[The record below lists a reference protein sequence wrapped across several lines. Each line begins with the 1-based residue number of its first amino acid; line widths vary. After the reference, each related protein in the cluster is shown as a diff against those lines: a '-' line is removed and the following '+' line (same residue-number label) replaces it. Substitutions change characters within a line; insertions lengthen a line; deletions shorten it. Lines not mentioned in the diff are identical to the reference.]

1 MGNGKKK
8 NKNKGSKI
16 QKPISGQ
23 VPSAAGGMTPSTSPT
38 SLSKD
43 TSAAAKKATVEP
55 PVISAIPPADVEKK
69 ADEVVTPASFATR
82 AVPLKPENEGEKES
96 KEGNRKP
103 ETGDPRAPTPS
114 DSTPSASSSSSDTP
128 KPAEVPTAPNLTPAS
143 IPPSSS
149 STIHPLS
156 SSSSSSSETGS
167 KPSPMKSLTSH
178 TAEEIAALPIPP
190 PLRESDVGAA
200 TAAAAAAEKEG
211 GMEDGVDDSSIR
223 PASPSHLR
231 PESTKTMLQEGQ
243 FTLKMVGSRL
253 ATPPGS
259 GSSYTEYMV
268 KCCWGFEPEHAFSWI
283 VAHRYSDFAA
293 LDLALRAALPPSLP
307 PSLLPLPPRERF
319 WVDSNGP
326 AVVTKRRKGLEEYLL
341 RILSHV
347 SEALPSP
354 TLDAFFHLTARIDRI
369 KQTLGRPSPPPSSPS
384 FFAYNSPIRS
394 TRAPPSNSEQEGG
407 GEGGKERGR
416 VILPTYVHSVD
427 LRRLS
432 STAAYLAY
440 ETKSISPL
448 SAKGLATLEGKV
460 GKLQAVLDKIDVKKD
475 FMEDTYLCDLLNELM
490 LDWPSLK
497 ALTNT
502 IQEEEGE
509 EEEAGEEKEKGK
521 ALEALLHGRPL
532 LGRALTCDTTLASLV
547 ASLREKLFVKYGE
560 KE

>member
-1 MGNGKKK
+1 
-8 NKNKGSKI
+8 
-16 QKPISGQ
+16 
-23 VPSAAGGMTPSTSPT
+23 MTPSTSPT

-128 KPAEVPTAPNLTPAS
+128 KPAEVPTAPVRS

-394 TRAPPSNSEQEGG
+394 TRALPSNSEQEGG
-407 GEGGKERGR
+407 GKEGRKGGGSSS
-416 VILPTYVHSVD
+416 LPT
-427 LRRLS
+427 
-432 STAAYLAY
+432 STVSICDGFHPRPPTLP
-440 ETKSISPL
+440 TKPR
-448 SAKGLATLEGKV
+448 KV